1 VIEAGDRR
9 PSSEPGSRSRDA
21 VASDPITDALFGT
34 DDRDWLDMAAESGN
48 KSSNQAKS
56 VINDRPRFKGNDD
69 KAAAA
74 RQGNVS
80 HLLPHQAGGIM

>member
-1 VIEAGDRR
+1 MIEAGDRR
-9 PSSEPGSRSRDA
+9 PSSEPSSRSRDA

-48 KSSNQAKS
+48 KSSNQ
-56 VINDRPRFKGNDD
+56 DRPRFKGNDD